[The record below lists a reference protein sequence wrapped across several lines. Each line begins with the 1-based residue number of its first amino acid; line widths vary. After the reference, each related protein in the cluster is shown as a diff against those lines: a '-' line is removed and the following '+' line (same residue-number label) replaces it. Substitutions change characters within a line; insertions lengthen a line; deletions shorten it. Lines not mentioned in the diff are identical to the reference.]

1 MGEVREERVD
11 TTALD
16 MVTTE
21 AREEREEITDPATD
35 TMLDTV
41 TTTEAREARV
51 VIILLAMA
59 LVTMAR
65 AREEK
70 EETTS
75 TDTDLATEIC
85 LKTHKGWAATV
96 STRWYS
102 IISARRIMF
111 V

>member
-16 MVTTE
+16 TVTT
-21 AREEREEITDPATD
+21 EEREEITDPATD